1 MRTLFFVDDLPTTVG
16 QQYTFDNEDALH
28 AIRVLRTGPGE
39 IFWLSDGKGRF
50 ATVKALEVAKKS
62 MQCEVI
68 ESEFQEPLD
77 IEYTVIQALPKG
89 DRLKACAQLLTE
101 AGADRLV
108 FWSSARSIGKADKT
122 LDKLD
127 VTVREASKQ
136 ARRFRI
142 PEIVG
147 PLTTAEVIDEIAR
160 TDLAVLF
167 HESATSKLS
176 AITPPATP
184 VVKKALI
191 IIGPEGGITD
201 EELDAFTQSGAEIA
215 LMGRPIFRS
224 AHAGI
229 AGLAALQTLLKSW

>member
-1 MRTLFFVDDLPTTVG
+1 MRTLFFVPDLPTVVG
-16 QQYTFDNEDALH
+16 STYTFDNEDALH

-39 IFWLSDGKGRF
+39 IFWLSDGKGSYS
-50 ATVKALEVAKKS
+50 TVKTIEVGKRS

-68 ESEFQEPLD
+68 ETAYQEPLD

-89 DRLKACAQLLTE
+89 DRLKECAALLTE
-101 AGADRLV
+101 AGADRIV
-108 FWSSARSIGKADKT
+108 FWNSTRSIGKADKT
-122 LDKLD
+122 LEKLD
-127 VTVREASKQ
+127 VTLREASKQ

-142 PEIVG
+142 PEIIG
-147 PLTTAEVIDEIAR
+147 PLSTTEVIDEIAR
-160 TDLAVLF
+160 TNIAVLF
-167 HESATSKLS
+167 HESATNKLS
-176 AITPPATP
+176 TITATAP
-184 VVKKALI
+184 KKALI

-201 EELDAFTQSGAEIA
+201 EELSTFTSSGAKIA

>member
-1 MRTLFFVDDLPTTVG
+1 MRTLFFVEDLPTTVG
-16 QQYTFDNEDALH
+16 QRYTFDNEDALH

-39 IFWLSDGKGRF
+39 IFWLSDGKGTF
-50 ATVKALEVAKKS
+50 STVKALEVEKKS
-62 MQCEVI
+62 MQVEVL
-68 ESEFQEPLD
+68 ESQFQEPLD

-89 DRLKACAQLLTE
+89 DRLKQCAALLTE
-101 AGADRLV
+101 AGADRIV
-108 FWSSARSIGKADKT
+108 FWTSARSIGKSEDKT
-122 LDKLD
+122 FDKLD
-127 VTVREASKQ
+127 VTIREASKQ

-147 PLTTAEVIDEIAR
+147 PLSTAQVIDEIAR

-176 AITPPATP
+176 AITPPA
-184 VVKKALI
+184 VKRALI

-201 EELDAFTQSGAEIA
+201 DELDAFTSSGATLA

>member
-16 QQYTFDNEDALH
+16 QIYTFDNEDALH

-39 IFWLSDGKGRF
+39 IFWLSDGKGSF
-50 ATVKALEVAKKS
+50 STVKAVDVAKKS
-62 MQCEVI
+62 MQCEVL
-68 ESEFQEPLD
+68 ESEFQEPLE
-77 IEYTVIQALPKG
+77 IEYTVVQALPKG

-147 PLTTAEVIDEIAR
+147 PLTTAQVIDEIAR
-160 TDLAVLF
+160 TDIAFLF
-167 HESATSKLS
+167 HESAISKLS

-184 VVKKALI
+184 AVKRALI

-201 EELDAFTQSGAEIA
+201 EELDAFTASGAKIS
-215 LMGRPIFRS
+215 LMGRPVFRS

-229 AGLAALQTLLKSW
+229 AGLAAVQTLLKSW

>member
-1 MRTLFFVDDLPTTVG
+1 MRTLFFVPDLPTVVG
-16 QQYTFDNEDALH
+16 STYRFDNEDALH

-39 IFWLSDGKGRF
+39 IFWLSDGKGTYS
-50 ATVKALEVAKKS
+50 TVKAIEVSKRS
-62 MQCEVI
+62 MECEVI
-68 ESEFQEPLD
+68 ETDFQEPLA

-89 DRLKACAQLLTE
+89 DRLKECAALLTE
-101 AGADRLV
+101 AGADRIV
-108 FWSSARSIGKADKT
+108 FWNSARSIGKADKT
-122 LDKLD
+122 LEKLD
-127 VTVREASKQ
+127 VTIREASKQ

-142 PEIVG
+142 PEIIG
-147 PLTTAEVIDEIAR
+147 PLSTAEVIDEIAR

-176 AITPPATP
+176 SISASSP
-184 VVKKALI
+184 KKALI

-201 EELDAFTQSGAEIA
+201 DELSAFTSSGAKIA

>member
-16 QQYTFDNEDALH
+16 QIYTFDNEDALH

-39 IFWLSDGKGRF
+39 VFWLSDGKGSF
-50 ATVKALEVAKKS
+50 STVKAIEVAKKS
-62 MQCEVI
+62 MQCEVL
-68 ESEFQEPLD
+68 ESEFQEPLA

-89 DRLKACAQLLTE
+89 DRLKSCAQLLTE

-147 PLTTAEVIDEIAR
+147 PLTTAQVIDEIAR
-160 TDLAVLF
+160 TDIAILF

-176 AITPPATP
+176 AITTP
-184 VVKKALI
+184 VLPAVKKALI

-201 EELDAFTQSGAEIA
+201 EELEAFSSSGAKIS

-229 AGLAALQTLLKSW
+229 AGLAAVQTLLKSW

>member
-16 QQYTFDNEDALH
+16 QMYTFDNEDALH

-39 IFWLSDGKGRF
+39 VFWLSDGKGSF
-50 ATVKALEVAKKS
+50 STVKAVDVAKKS

-68 ESEFQEPLD
+68 ESEFQEALE

-89 DRLKACAQLLTE
+89 DRLKECAGLLTE
-101 AGADRLV
+101 AGADRIV

-142 PEIVG
+142 PELIG
-147 PLTTAEVIDEIAR
+147 PLTTAQVIDEIAR
-160 TDLAVLF
+160 TDIAVLF

-176 AITPPATP
+176 AITTP
-184 VVKKALI
+184 KVTKALI

-201 EELDAFTQSGAEIA
+201 EELEAFTSSGAKIA

-229 AGLAALQTLLKSW
+229 AGLAAVQTLLKSW

>member
-1 MRTLFFVDDLPTTVG
+1 MRTLFFVDDLPATVG
-16 QQYTFDNEDALH
+16 QIYTFDNEDALH
-28 AIRVLRTGPGE
+28 AIRVLRTGVGE

-50 ATVKALEVAKKS
+50 STVKAVEVAKKS
-62 MQCEVI
+62 MQCEVL

-89 DRLKACAQLLTE
+89 DRLKECAGLLTE
-101 AGADRLV
+101 AGADRIV

-147 PLTTAEVIDEIAR
+147 PLTTAQVIDEIAR
-160 TDLAVLF
+160 TDIAVLF

-176 AITPPATP
+176 AISAPSA
-184 VVKKALI
+184 KRAMI

-201 EELDAFTQSGAEIA
+201 EELDAFTSSGARIA

-229 AGLAALQTLLKSW
+229 AGLAAVQTLLKSW

>member
-1 MRTLFFVDDLPTTVG
+1 MRTLFFVSDLPTQVG
-16 QQYTFDNEDALH
+16 ATYTFDNDDALH

-39 IFWLSDGKGRF
+39 IFWLSDGKGSF
-50 ATVKALEVAKKS
+50 STVKAVEVSKRS

-68 ESEFQEPLD
+68 ETEFQEPLD

-89 DRLKACAQLLTE
+89 DRLKECAGLLTE
-101 AGADRLV
+101 AGVDRIV

-142 PEIVG
+142 PEIIG
-147 PLTTAEVIDEIAR
+147 PLSTAEVIDEIAR

-176 AITPPATP
+176 AITAQSP
-184 VVKKALI
+184 KKALI

-201 EELDAFTQSGAEIA
+201 EELDAFTSSGAKIA

-229 AGLAALQTLLKSW
+229 AGIAALQTLLKSW

>member
-1 MRTLFFVDDLPTTVG
+1 MRTLFFVDDLPTKVG
-16 QQYTFDNEDALH
+16 QIYTFDNEDALH

-39 IFWLSDGKGRF
+39 IFWLSDGKGTF
-50 ATVKALEVAKKS
+50 STVKAIEVAKKS
-62 MQCEVI
+62 MQCEVLG
-68 ESEFQEPLD
+68 SEFQEPLE

-147 PLTTAEVIDEIAR
+147 PLTTAQVIDEIAR
-160 TDLAVLF
+160 TDIAFLF

-184 VVKKALI
+184 AVKRALI

-201 EELDAFTQSGAEIA
+201 EELEAFTASGAKIA
-215 LMGRPIFRS
+215 LMGRPVFRS

-229 AGLAALQTLLKSW
+229 AGLAAVQTLLKSW

>member
-1 MRTLFFVDDLPTTVG
+1 MHTLFFVPDLPTVVG
-16 QQYTFDNEDALH
+16 SRYTFDNEDALH

-39 IFWLSDGKGRF
+39 IFWLSDGKG
-50 ATVKALEVAKKS
+50 AYSTVKAIEVSKRS
-62 MQCEVI
+62 MECEVI
-68 ESEFQEPLD
+68 ESDYQEPLA

-89 DRLKACAQLLTE
+89 DRLKECAALLTE
-101 AGADRLV
+101 AGADRII
-108 FWSSARSIGKADKT
+108 FWNSARSIGKADKT
-122 LDKLD
+122 LEKLD
-127 VTVREASKQ
+127 VTIREASKQ
-136 ARRFRI
+136 SRRFRI
-142 PEIVG
+142 PEIIG
-147 PLTTAEVIDEIAR
+147 PLSTTEVIDEIAR

-176 AITPPATP
+176 AITATSP
-184 VVKKALI
+184 KRALI

-201 EELDAFTQSGAEIA
+201 EELSAFTSSGAKIA

>member
-1 MRTLFFVDDLPTTVG
+1 MRTLFFVDDLPTTIG
-16 QQYTFDNEDALH
+16 QMYTFSNEDALH

-39 IFWLSDGKGRF
+39 VFWLSDGRGSF
-50 ATVKALEVAKKS
+50 STVKAVDVAKKS

-68 ESEFQEPLD
+68 ESQFQEPLD

-101 AGADRLV
+101 AGADRIV

-142 PEIVG
+142 PEIIG
-147 PLTTAEVIDEIAR
+147 PLTTAQVVDEIAR
-160 TDLAVLF
+160 TDIAVLF

-176 AITPPATP
+176 TIAVPA
-184 VVKKALI
+184 VKKALI

-201 EELDAFTQSGAEIA
+201 EELETFTASGAKIA

-229 AGLAALQTLLKSW
+229 AGLAAVQTLLKSW

>member
-1 MRTLFFVDDLPTTVG
+1 MRTLFFVSDLPTQVG
-16 QQYTFDNEDALH
+16 DTYTFDNDDALH

-39 IFWLSDGKGRF
+39 IFWLSDGKGSF
-50 ATVKALEVAKKS
+50 STVKAVEVSKRS
-62 MQCEVI
+62 MQCEVL
-68 ESEFQEPLD
+68 ESEFQSPLD

-89 DRLKACAQLLTE
+89 DRLKACAGLLTE
-101 AGADRLV
+101 AGVDRIV

-142 PEIVG
+142 PEIIG
-147 PLTTAEVIDEIAR
+147 PLSTAEVIDEIAR
-160 TDLAVLF
+160 TDLAVVF

-176 AITPPATP
+176 AITAQSP
-184 VVKKALI
+184 KKALI

-201 EELDAFTQSGAEIA
+201 EELDAFTSSGAKIA

-229 AGLAALQTLLKSW
+229 AGIAALQTLLKSW

>member
-16 QQYTFDNEDALH
+16 QIYTFDNEDALH

-39 IFWLSDGKGRF
+39 VFWLSDGKGSF
-50 ATVKALEVAKKS
+50 STVKAVEVAKKS
-62 MQCEVI
+62 MQCEVL

-147 PLTTAEVIDEIAR
+147 PLTTAQVIDEIAR
-160 TDLAVLF
+160 TDIAFLF

-176 AITPPATP
+176 AITAPKVA
-184 VVKKALI
+184 KALI

-201 EELDAFTQSGAEIA
+201 EELEAFTASGAKIA

-229 AGLAALQTLLKSW
+229 AGLAAVQTLLKSW

>member
-1 MRTLFFVDDLPTTVG
+1 VRTLFFVDDLPTTVG
-16 QQYTFDNEDALH
+16 QMYTFDNEDALH

-39 IFWLSDGKGRF
+39 VFWLSDGKGTYS
-50 ATVKALEVAKKS
+50 TVKAVDVAKKS

-68 ESEFQEPLD
+68 ESEFQEPLE

-101 AGADRLV
+101 AGADRIV

-142 PEIVG
+142 PEIIG
-147 PLTTAEVIDEIAR
+147 PLTTAQVIDEIAR
-160 TDLAVLF
+160 TDIAVLF

-176 AITPPATP
+176 AIAAPKVA
-184 VVKKALI
+184 KALI

-201 EELDAFTQSGAEIA
+201 EELEAFTSSGAKIA

-229 AGLAALQTLLKSW
+229 AGLAAVQTLLKSW

>member
-16 QQYTFDNEDALH
+16 QIYTFDNEDALH
-28 AIRVLRTGPGE
+28 AIRVLRTGVGE

-50 ATVKALEVAKKS
+50 STVKAVEVAKKS
-62 MQCEVI
+62 MQCEVL

-89 DRLKACAQLLTE
+89 DRLKECAGLLTE
-101 AGADRLV
+101 AGADRIV

-147 PLTTAEVIDEIAR
+147 PLTTAQVIDEIAR

-176 AITPPATP
+176 AISEPSA
-184 VVKKALI
+184 KRALI

-201 EELDAFTQSGAEIA
+201 EELDAFTSSGARIA

-229 AGLAALQTLLKSW
+229 AGLAAVQTLLKSW

>member
-16 QQYTFDNEDALH
+16 QIYTFDNEDALH

-39 IFWLSDGKGRF
+39 IFWLSDGKGSF
-50 ATVKALEVAKKS
+50 STVKAIQVAKKS
-62 MQCEVI
+62 MQCEVL

-108 FWSSARSIGKADKT
+108 FWSSSRSIGKADKT

-147 PLTTAEVIDEIAR
+147 PLTTAQVIDEIAR

-176 AITPPATP
+176 AITAPKVA
-184 VVKKALI
+184 KALI

-201 EELDAFTQSGAEIA
+201 EELEAFTSSGAKIA

-229 AGLAALQTLLKSW
+229 AGLAAVQTLLKSW

>member
-16 QQYTFDNEDALH
+16 QMYTFDNEDALH

-39 IFWLSDGKGRF
+39 VFWLSDGKGTYS
-50 ATVKALEVAKKS
+50 TVKAVDVAKKS

-68 ESEFQEPLD
+68 ESEFQEPLE

-101 AGADRLV
+101 AGADRIV

-142 PEIVG
+142 PEIIG
-147 PLTTAEVIDEIAR
+147 PLTTAQVIDEIAR
-160 TDLAVLF
+160 TDIAVLF

-176 AITPPATP
+176 AIAAPKVA
-184 VVKKALI
+184 KALI

-201 EELDAFTQSGAEIA
+201 EELEAFTSSGAKIA

-229 AGLAALQTLLKSW
+229 AGLAAVQTLLKSW

>member
-1 MRTLFFVDDLPTTVG
+1 MRTLFFVSDLPTQVG
-16 QQYTFDNEDALH
+16 ATYTFDNDDALH

-39 IFWLSDGKGRF
+39 IFWLSDGKGSF
-50 ATVKALEVAKKS
+50 STVKALEVSKRL
-62 MQCEVI
+62 MQCEVL

-89 DRLKACAQLLTE
+89 DRLKACAGLLTE
-101 AGADRLV
+101 AGVDRIV

-142 PEIVG
+142 PEIIG
-147 PLTTAEVIDEIAR
+147 PLSTTEVIDEIAR
-160 TDLAVLF
+160 TDLAVVF
-167 HESATSKLS
+167 HESATNKLS
-176 AITPPATP
+176 AIDANSP
-184 VVKKALI
+184 KKALI

-201 EELDAFTQSGAEIA
+201 EELDAFTSSGAKIA

-229 AGLAALQTLLKSW
+229 AGIAALQTLLKSW

>member
-1 MRTLFFVDDLPTTVG
+1 MRTLFFVDDLPTKVG
-16 QQYTFDNEDALH
+16 QIYTFDNEDALH

-39 IFWLSDGKGRF
+39 IFWLSDGNGTF
-50 ATVKALEVAKKS
+50 STVKAIEVAKKS
-62 MQCEVI
+62 MQCEVL

-108 FWSSARSIGKADKT
+108 FWSSSRSIGKADKT

-147 PLTTAEVIDEIAR
+147 PLTTAQVIDEIAR
-160 TDLAVLF
+160 TDIAILF

-176 AITPPATP
+176 AITAPASP
-184 VVKKALI
+184 AIKKALI
-191 IIGPEGGITD
+191 VIGPEGGITD
-201 EELDAFTQSGAEIA
+201 EELEAFTSGGAKIA

-229 AGLAALQTLLKSW
+229 AGLAAVQTLLKSW

>member
-1 MRTLFFVDDLPTTVG
+1 VRTLFFVDDLPTTVG
-16 QQYTFDNEDALH
+16 QMYTFDNEDALH

-39 IFWLSDGKGRF
+39 VFWLSDGKGTYS
-50 ATVKALEVAKKS
+50 TVKAVDVAKKS

-68 ESEFQEPLD
+68 ESEFQEPLE

-101 AGADRLV
+101 AGADRIV

-142 PEIVG
+142 PEIIG
-147 PLTTAEVIDEIAR
+147 PLTTAQVIDEIAR
-160 TDLAVLF
+160 TDIAVLF

-176 AITPPATP
+176 AIAAPKVA
-184 VVKKALI
+184 KALI

-201 EELDAFTQSGAEIA
+201 EELEAFTSSGAKIA
-215 LMGRPIFRS
+215 LMGRPIVRS

-229 AGLAALQTLLKSW
+229 AGLAAVQTLLKSW

>member
-1 MRTLFFVDDLPTTVG
+1 MRTLFFVPKLPTEVG
-16 QQYTFDNEDALH
+16 SHYIFDNEDALH

-39 IFWLSDGKGRF
+39 VFWLSDGKGSYS
-50 ATVKALEVAKKS
+50 TVKAIEVGKRS
-62 MQCEVI
+62 MECEVLD
-68 ESEFQEPLD
+68 SQYQEPHE

-89 DRLKACAQLLTE
+89 DRLKQCAALLTE
-101 AGADRLV
+101 VGADRLV
-108 FWSSARSIGKADKT
+108 FWNSARSIGKADKT
-122 LDKLD
+122 LEKLD
-127 VTVREASKQ
+127 VTIREASKQ

-142 PEIVG
+142 PEIIG
-147 PLTTAEVIDEIAR
+147 PLSTAEVIDEIAR

-176 AITPPATP
+176 SISATSP
-184 VVKKALI
+184 KKALI

-201 EELDAFTQSGAEIA
+201 EELSAFTASGAKIA

>member
-1 MRTLFFVDDLPTTVG
+1 MRTLFFVSDLPTQVG
-16 QQYTFDNEDALH
+16 ATYTFDNEDALH

-39 IFWLSDGKGRF
+39 IFWLSDGKGSF
-50 ATVKALEVAKKS
+50 STVKALEVGKRS
-62 MQCEVI
+62 MQCEVL

-89 DRLKACAQLLTE
+89 DRLKECAGLLTE
-101 AGADRLV
+101 AGVDRIV

-136 ARRFRI
+136 ARRFRM
-142 PEIVG
+142 PEIIG
-147 PLTTAEVIDEIAR
+147 PLSTAQVIDEIAR
-160 TDLAVLF
+160 TDLAVVF
-167 HESATSKLS
+167 HESAPSKLS
-176 AITPPATP
+176 AINANSP
-184 VVKKALI
+184 KKALI

-201 EELDAFTQSGAEIA
+201 EELDAFTSSGASIA

-229 AGLAALQTLLKSW
+229 AGIAALQTLLKSW

>member
-1 MRTLFFVDDLPTTVG
+1 MRTLFFVSDLPIVVG
-16 QQYTFDNEDALH
+16 SKYTFDNEDALH

-39 IFWLSDGKGRF
+39 IFWLSDGKGSYS
-50 ATVKALEVAKKS
+50 TVKAIEVSKRS

-68 ESEFQEPLD
+68 ESAYQEPLD

-89 DRLKACAQLLTE
+89 DRLKECAALLTE
-101 AGADRLV
+101 AGADRIV
-108 FWSSARSIGKADKT
+108 FWNSTRSIGKADKT
-122 LDKLD
+122 LEKLD
-127 VTVREASKQ
+127 VTLREASKQ

-142 PEIVG
+142 PEIIG
-147 PLTTAEVIDEIAR
+147 PLSTAEVIDEIAR
-160 TDLAVLF
+160 TDIAVLF
-167 HESATSKLS
+167 HEGATNKLSSLSATS
-176 AITPPATP
+176 P
-184 VVKKALI
+184 KKALI

-201 EELDAFTQSGAEIA
+201 EELSAFTSSGAKIA

>member
-1 MRTLFFVDDLPTTVG
+1 MRTLFFVDDLPSTVG
-16 QQYTFDNEDALH
+16 QMYTFDNEDALH

-39 IFWLSDGKGRF
+39 IFWLSDGKGSF
-50 ATVKALEVAKKS
+50 STVKAIDVSKKS
-62 MQCEVI
+62 MQCEVL
-68 ESEFQEPLD
+68 EHEFQSPLE

-89 DRLKACAQLLTE
+89 DRLKECAGLLTE
-101 AGADRLV
+101 AGADRIV

-142 PEIVG
+142 PEIIG
-147 PLTTAEVIDEIAR
+147 PLTTAQVIDEIAR
-160 TDLAVLF
+160 TDIAVLF

-176 AITPPATP
+176 AISAST
-184 VVKKALI
+184 VKKALI

-201 EELDAFTQSGAEIA
+201 EELDSFTASGAKIA

-229 AGLAALQTLLKSW
+229 AGLAAVQTLLKSW

>member
-1 MRTLFFVDDLPTTVG
+1 MRTLFFVDDLPSTVG
-16 QQYTFDNEDALH
+16 QMYTFDNEDALH

-39 IFWLSDGKGRF
+39 IFWLSDGKGSF
-50 ATVKALEVAKKS
+50 STVKAIDVSKKS
-62 MQCEVI
+62 MQCEVLQH
-68 ESEFQEPLD
+68 EFQSPLE

-89 DRLKACAQLLTE
+89 DRLKECAGLLTE
-101 AGADRLV
+101 AGADRIV

-142 PEIVG
+142 PEIIG
-147 PLTTAEVIDEIAR
+147 PLTTAQVIDEIAR
-160 TDLAVLF
+160 TDIAVLF

-176 AITPPATP
+176 AISAST
-184 VVKKALI
+184 VKKALI

-201 EELDAFTQSGAEIA
+201 EELDSFTASGAKIA

>member
-16 QQYTFDNEDALH
+16 QIYTFDNEDALH

-39 IFWLSDGKGRF
+39 VFWLSDGKGSF
-50 ATVKALEVAKKS
+50 STVKAIEVAKKS
-62 MQCEVI
+62 MQCEVL

-147 PLTTAEVIDEIAR
+147 PLTTAQVIDEIAR
-160 TDLAVLF
+160 TDIAFLF

-176 AITPPATP
+176 AIAAPA
-184 VVKKALI
+184 VKKALI

-201 EELDAFTQSGAEIA
+201 EELDSFTASGAKIA

>member
-16 QQYTFDNEDALH
+16 QMYTFDNEDALH

-39 IFWLSDGKGRF
+39 IFWLSDGKGSF
-50 ATVKALEVAKKS
+50 STVKAVDVAKKS

-68 ESEFQEPLD
+68 ESEFQEPLE

-89 DRLKACAQLLTE
+89 DRLKECAGLLTE
-101 AGADRLV
+101 AGADRIV

-142 PEIVG
+142 PEIIG
-147 PLTTAEVIDEIAR
+147 PLTISQVIDEIER
-160 TDLAVLF
+160 TDIAVLF

-176 AITPPATP
+176 AIAAPA
-184 VVKKALI
+184 V
-191 IIGPEGGITD
+191 
-201 EELDAFTQSGAEIA
+201 
-215 LMGRPIFRS
+215 
-224 AHAGI
+224 
-229 AGLAALQTLLKSW
+229 

>member
-1 MRTLFFVDDLPTTVG
+1 MRTLFFVSDPPTQVG
-16 QQYTFDNEDALH
+16 ATYTFDNDDALH

-39 IFWLSDGKGRF
+39 IFWLSDGKGSF
-50 ATVKALEVAKKS
+50 STVKAVEVSKRS
-62 MQCEVI
+62 MLCEVI
-68 ESEFQEPLD
+68 ETEFQEPLD

-89 DRLKACAQLLTE
+89 DRLKACAGLLTE
-101 AGADRLV
+101 AGVDRIV

-142 PEIVG
+142 PEIIG
-147 PLTTAEVIDEIAR
+147 PLSTAEVIDEIAR

-176 AITPPATP
+176 AITAQSP
-184 VVKKALI
+184 KKALI

-201 EELDAFTQSGAEIA
+201 EELDAFTSSGAKIA
-215 LMGRPIFRS
+215 LMGRPVFRS

-229 AGLAALQTLLKSW
+229 AGIAALQTLLKSW

>member
-1 MRTLFFVDDLPTTVG
+1 MRTLFFVSDLPTQVG
-16 QQYTFDNEDALH
+16 ATYTFDNDDALH

-39 IFWLSDGKGRF
+39 IFWLSDGKGSF
-50 ATVKALEVAKKS
+50 STVKAVEVGKRS
-62 MQCEVI
+62 MLCEVM
-68 ESEFQEPLD
+68 ETEFQEPLD

-89 DRLKACAQLLTE
+89 DRLKECAGLLTE
-101 AGADRLV
+101 AGVDRIV

-142 PEIVG
+142 PEIIG
-147 PLTTAEVIDEIAR
+147 PLSTAEVIDEIAR

-176 AITPPATP
+176 AITAQSP
-184 VVKKALI
+184 KKALI

-201 EELDAFTQSGAEIA
+201 EELDAFTSSGAKIA
-215 LMGRPIFRS
+215 LMGRPVFRS

-229 AGLAALQTLLKSW
+229 AGIAALQTLLKSW

>member
-1 MRTLFFVDDLPTTVG
+1 MRTLFFVDDLPTTAG
-16 QQYTFDNEDALH
+16 QIYTFDNEDALH
-28 AIRVLRTGPGE
+28 AIRVLRTGVGE

-50 ATVKALEVAKKS
+50 STVKAVDVAKKS
-62 MQCEVI
+62 MQCEVL

-89 DRLKACAQLLTE
+89 DRLKECAGLLTE
-101 AGADRLV
+101 AGADRIV

-147 PLTTAEVIDEIAR
+147 PLSTSQVIDEIAR
-160 TDLAVLF
+160 TDIAVLF

-176 AITPPATP
+176 AISAPS
-184 VVKKALI
+184 VKRALI

-201 EELDAFTQSGAEIA
+201 DELDAFTSSGARVA
-215 LMGRPIFRS
+215 MMGRPIFRS

-229 AGLAALQTLLKSW
+229 AGLAAVQTLLKSW

>member
-16 QQYTFDNEDALH
+16 QIYTFDNEDALH

-39 IFWLSDGKGRF
+39 IFWLGDGKGSF
-50 ATVKALEVAKKS
+50 STVKAVDVAKKS

-68 ESEFQEPLD
+68 ESEFQEPLE

-147 PLTTAEVIDEIAR
+147 PLTTAQVIDEIAR
-160 TDLAVLF
+160 TDIAFLF

-176 AITPPATP
+176 AITPPAAP
-184 VVKKALI
+184 GVKKALI

-201 EELDAFTQSGAEIA
+201 EELEAFTASGAKIA

-229 AGLAALQTLLKSW
+229 AGLAAVQTLLKSW

>member
-16 QQYTFDNEDALH
+16 QVYTFDNEDALH

-39 IFWLSDGKGRF
+39 IFWLSDGKGSYS
-50 ATVKALEVAKKS
+50 TVKALEVAKKS

-68 ESEFQEPLD
+68 ESHFQEPLD

-89 DRLKACAQLLTE
+89 DRLKECAGLLTE
-101 AGADRLV
+101 AGADRIV

-122 LDKLD
+122 LNKLD
-127 VTVREASKQ
+127 VTIREASKQ

-142 PEIVG
+142 PGIVG

-160 TDLAVLF
+160 TDIAVLF
-167 HESATSKLS
+167 HESATAKLS
-176 AITPPATP
+176 AITPPA
-184 VVKKALI
+184 VKKALI

-201 EELDAFTQSGAEIA
+201 DELEAFTSSGAIIA

-224 AHAGI
+224 AHAGM

>member
-16 QQYTFDNEDALH
+16 QIYIFDNEDALH

-39 IFWLSDGKGRF
+39 VFWLSDGKGSF
-50 ATVKALEVAKKS
+50 STVKAIEVAKKS
-62 MQCEVI
+62 MQCEVL

-147 PLTTAEVIDEIAR
+147 PLTTAQVIDEIAR
-160 TDLAVLF
+160 ADIAFLF

-176 AITPPATP
+176 AITAPKVA
-184 VVKKALI
+184 KALI

-201 EELDAFTQSGAEIA
+201 EELEAFTSSGAKIA

-229 AGLAALQTLLKSW
+229 AGLAAVQTLLKSW

>member
-1 MRTLFFVDDLPTTVG
+1 MRTLFFVSDLPTQVG
-16 QQYTFDNEDALH
+16 ATYTFDNEDALH

-39 IFWLSDGKGRF
+39 IFWLSDGKGSF
-50 ATVKALEVAKKS
+50 STVKAVQVNKRS
-62 MQCEVI
+62 MLCEI
-68 ESEFQEPLD
+68 LESEFQEPLD

-89 DRLKACAQLLTE
+89 DRLKECTGLLTE
-101 AGADRLV
+101 AGVDRIV

-142 PEIVG
+142 PEIIG
-147 PLTTAEVIDEIAR
+147 PFTTAEVIDEIAR
-160 TDLAVLF
+160 TDLAVIF
-167 HESATSKLS
+167 HESATSKLT
-176 AITPPATP
+176 AITAQSP
-184 VVKKALI
+184 KKALI

-201 EELDAFTQSGAEIA
+201 EELDAFTSSGAIIA

-229 AGLAALQTLLKSW
+229 AGIAALQTLLKSW

>member
-1 MRTLFFVDDLPTTVG
+1 VG
-16 QQYTFDNEDALH
+16 QIYTFDNEDALH

-39 IFWLSDGKGRF
+39 VFWLSDGKGSF
-50 ATVKALEVAKKS
+50 STVKAVEVAKKS
-62 MQCEVI
+62 MQCEVL

-147 PLTTAEVIDEIAR
+147 PLTTAQVIDEIAR
-160 TDLAVLF
+160 TDIAFLF

-176 AITPPATP
+176 AITAPKVA
-184 VVKKALI
+184 KALI

-201 EELDAFTQSGAEIA
+201 EELEAFTSSGAKIA

-229 AGLAALQTLLKSW
+229 AGLAAVQTLLKSW